1 MFGFLQPWI
10 ARVRREDGQALILF
24 AGGLVAFL
32 GLVGMSVD
40 IGQLAYTRTDLQKA
54 ADAAALA
61 GAQDLAGLVPST
73 EHARGAANNYV
84 TKNGG
89 AGTSAT
95 ITFSKRNRFN
105 DVIRVQATRRVNY
118 GFLSFVGLSGAN
130 PSAQAA
136 AYAGVA
142 VSVRSLNGMAVLPW
156 AINNDAFTGFGVRTG
171 LQPAN
176 AQGGLGTYN
185 LVSINP
191 PNGQSYADAIANG
204 VTAPIVAGASYRTNI
219 ADGTTFSPQTAGAIN
234 GRVNARASEAWN
246 TFRGGSPR
254 VVLIPVVNGGIPN
267 APNPVTIT
275 TFRAFFLEQADTRN
289 SVIYGRFVEVNISGG
304 DIAPPGATPILDL
317 GVHVIKL
324 IE

>member
-1 MFGFLQPWI
+1 MFGFFRPRI
-10 ARVRREDGQALILF
+10 AQGQREDGQALILF
-24 AGGLVAFL
+24 ASGLVAFL

-40 IGQLAYTRTDLQKA
+40 IGQLAYTRADLQKA

-61 GAQDLAGLVPST
+61 GAQDLAGSAPST
-73 EHARGAANNYV
+73 EHATSAANSYV

-89 AGTSAT
+89 PGTSAT
-95 ITFSKRNRFN
+95 ITFSKRNRAN
-105 DVIRVQATRRVNY
+105 DVITVRATRRVDY
-118 GFLSFVGLSGAN
+118 GFLSFVGLTGAN
-130 PSAQAA
+130 PSTTAA

-142 VSVRSLNGMAVLPW
+142 VSIRSLNGMAVLPW

-204 VTAPIVAGASYRTNI
+204 VTAPIVAGSSYRTNI
-219 ADGTTFSPQTAGAIN
+219 ADGTKFSTQTASAIN
-234 GRVNARASEAWN
+234 GRVSTRASEAWN
-246 TFRGGSPR
+246 TFNGGSPR
-254 VVLIPVVNGGIPN
+254 VVLIPVVSGGIPN

-275 TFRAFFLEQADTRN
+275 TFRAFFLEQADIRN
-289 SVIYGRFVEVNISGG
+289 SVIYGRFVEVNFSGG

-317 GVHVIKL
+317 GVHVIRL